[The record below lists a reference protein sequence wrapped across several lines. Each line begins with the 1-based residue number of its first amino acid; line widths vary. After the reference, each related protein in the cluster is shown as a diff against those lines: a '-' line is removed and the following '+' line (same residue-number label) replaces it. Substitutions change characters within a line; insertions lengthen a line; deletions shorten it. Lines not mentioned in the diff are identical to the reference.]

1 MTESFSPSA
10 PAAPDYRK
18 TLSRVGWGM
27 AVFFAAGQLGQ
38 MLVAFVL
45 RLLAPDFAATALA
58 LFLITDL
65 GLYGIGLPLAR
76 SIARGQQGDV
86 TAENTPEGPL
96 FRLRL
101 FR

>member
-1 MTESFSPSA
+1 MQVEYSRQALYFEFRVQNEGSA
-10 PAAPDYRK
+10 VPEEE
-18 TLSRVGWGM
+18 L
-27 AVFFAAGQLGQ
+27 
-38 MLVAFVL
+38 L
-45 RLLAPDFAATALA
+45 RLFERFWRGASASP
-58 LFLITDL
+58 
-65 GLYGIGLPLAR
+65 GSVGIGLPLAR